1 MSATKQKEDKLIVEL
16 PIIFVLKLP
25 SKKIMI
31 SGSTFGVLVSLL
43 LNSTLENLLSKTLS
57 IENSYWKKSDKQI
70 LSIHHFSVLN

>member
-31 SGSTFGVLVSLL
+31 SDSTFGVLASLL
-43 LNSTLENLLSKTLS
+43 LNSTLENLLFKTLS
-57 IENSYWKKSDKQI
+57 IES
-70 LSIHHFSVLN
+70 